1 MHAGKTLTPSTDL
14 RIMKLFPHLAVMT
27 LHTPCTCSQQAPA
40 WEPLRQLSPL
50 PAALSPSA
58 HTRLVPLCLRVL
70 CKCPLGSEAFPDH
83 PISDNKSLTFYL
95 AYADPHTTTKPLP
108 SFILHSILL
117 SWNALYTFLLL
128 LFSCLV
134 VSDSLLVHGL
144 QHTRPSCPSPSPEVC
159 SDSYPLSW

>member
-14 RIMKLFPHLAVMT
+14 RIIKLFPYLTVMT
-27 LHTPCTCSQQAPA
+27 LHTPYTCSQQAPA
-40 WEPLRQLSPL
+40 WEPLHQLSPL
-50 PAALSPSA
+50 LAALLPSA

-83 PISDNKSLTFYL
+83 PISDNKSLTLYL
-95 AYADPHTTTKPLP
+95 SYPDPHTSTKPP
-108 SFILHSILL
+108 SFILHSILS

-134 VSDSLLVHGL
+134 VSDFV
-144 QHTRPSCPSPSPEVC
+144 SPWPAA
-159 SDSYPLSW
+159 YQAFLSFTIS